1 MIDYSP
7 SWIQW
12 LLLTAAVPA
21 SLIFTLVA
29 AVLLIRLMAVYRKS
43 ADGSPM
49 MKLGLPAMALI
60 AVAMVLPGLAPV
72 GELNTQV
79 KSHVSSMSKLKDIRL
94 AHVETESI
102 TPLNDGSV
110 MFVGTGTNS
119 DKDQIQFIYTQFE
132 RFGVYETVGFGN
144 SINAENSDGTDMP
157 PILRAD

>member
-1 MIDYSP
+1 MD
-7 SWIQW
+7 
-12 LLLTAAVPA
+12 
-21 SLIFTLVA
+21 
-29 AVLLIRLMAVYRKS
+29 
-43 ADGSPM
+43 
-49 MKLGLPAMALI
+49 
-60 AVAMVLPGLAPV
+60 
-72 GELNTQV
+72 ELDTQV

-94 AHVETESI
+94 AHVDTESI